1 MIPDNYFRRR
11 TEPIGMVRDAIRYA
25 SYRGYTVGLIAGLLA
40 PNSPLRAAAV
50 AFAAPMQQATAEPA
64 QPGTGL

>member
-1 MIPDNYFRRR
+1 
-11 TEPIGMVRDAIRYA
+11 MVRDAIRYA